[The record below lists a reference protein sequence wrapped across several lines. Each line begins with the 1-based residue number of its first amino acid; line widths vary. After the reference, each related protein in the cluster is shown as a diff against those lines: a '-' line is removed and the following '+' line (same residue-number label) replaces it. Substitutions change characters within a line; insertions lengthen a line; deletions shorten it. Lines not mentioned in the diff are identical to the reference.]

1 MAKTW
6 KDIPVTSPESAS
18 VIAPPPIRPT
28 IYDVAKAANVN
39 PSTVS
44 RVIQKSS
51 RISPATREKVIH
63 AMHRLGYV
71 PAPEHRRPGNRLKP
85 KQTGEAQIICLVFFG
100 QFSLHW
106 ITDRCPVYA
115 YAIEGV
121 RRAAAASGLHLV
133 MRNAPTPDALE
144 SLMKNASVDGFII
157 LGCDDADTAL
167 FERIKRRPAVKLL
180 GEVNGKYGDTVTASD
195 TEIGQLAADYLLG
208 KDVRTAIMIDGAA
221 TSVSNIRF
229 QCFRERIEKAGC
241 KALGFHH
248 PILDDFQKS
257 VSAIHRQ
264 QIAKILRS
272 SLGANKE
279 GTGVFVGSD
288 RLLVALWATLQQ
300 EGWKPGESLPLIS
313 CNNERPYLRTL
324 FPRPASIDIGA
335 DEIGS
340 CAIQQLIWRIAHPR
354 HSYRTILIS
363 PKIVPGEWDA
373 AYA

>member
-1 MAKTW
+1 M
-6 KDIPVTSPESAS
+6 TSPDSADF
-18 VIAPPPIRPT
+18 VEPPAVRRT

-51 RISPATREKVIH
+51 RISHATREKVIQ

-71 PAPEHRRPGNRLKP
+71 PAPEHRRPGNRLKA
-85 KQTGEAQIICLVFFG
+85 KQTGEAQVVCLVFFG

-106 ITDRCPVYA
+106 IADKCPVYA

-133 MRNAPTPDALE
+133 MRNASTSDALE
-144 SLMKNASVDGFII
+144 SLMKDVSVDGFII
-157 LGCDDADTAL
+157 LGCDDADTAI
-167 FERIKRRPAVKLL
+167 FERNKRRPTVKLL
-180 GEVNGKYGDTVTASD
+180 GEGNCKYGDTVTAND
-195 TEIGQLAADYLLG
+195 TEIGQMAAAYLLG
-208 KDVRTAIMIDGAA
+208 KGVRTAIMIDGAA
-221 TSVSNIRF
+221 TSVTAIRF
-229 QCFRERIEKAGC
+229 HCFRERIEKAGC
-241 KALGFHH
+241 KALGFHN
-248 PILDDFQKS
+248 PILDDFQES
-257 VSAIHRQ
+257 VSPIHRQ
-264 QIAKILRS
+264 QIAQILRL

-279 GTGVFVGSD
+279 GTGIFVGSD

-324 FPRPASIDIGA
+324 FPRPASMDIGA

-340 CAIQQLIWRIAHPR
+340 CAIQQLIWRIAHPS
-354 HSYRTILIS
+354 HPYRTI
-363 PKIVPGEWDA
+363 
-373 AYA
+373 